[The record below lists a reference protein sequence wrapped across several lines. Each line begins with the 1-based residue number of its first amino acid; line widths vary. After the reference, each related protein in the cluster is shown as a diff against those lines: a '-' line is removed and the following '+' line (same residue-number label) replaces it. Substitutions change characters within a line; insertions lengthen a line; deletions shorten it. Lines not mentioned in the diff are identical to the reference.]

1 MRTKKRPHRAEPPA
15 GSQTPITSLIN
26 NGPTT
31 THLRR
36 WLRKALRE
44 FEQGTQAEKY
54 RSPRS
59 KAWSR
64 DKILAALKA
73 ESRHS
78 RNTAPR
84 DEVFSHESV
93 APIAVDKKGAKK

>member
-1 MRTKKRPHRAEPPA
+1 MTSKRPRSGDTLLSSSPA
-15 GSQTPITSLIN
+15 G
-26 NGPTT
+26 TT
-31 THLRR
+31 TKLNRPIAKRLRTEV
-36 WLRKALRE
+36 RKLLRE
-44 FEQGTQAEKY
+44 FEQDMRREKY

-84 DEVFSHESV
+84 DEVYSHESV